1 MIKLVAS
8 IIVITIL
15 ALAGPAWAGPPF
27 LTDDPIPVDLHHW
40 EFYIFSA
47 GDRTSSSNS
56 VTGPAVEINNG
67 IAKNT
72 QFHIVIPDSYFSA
85 DGMSAQGFGD
95 IETGIKYRFIEQTK
109 GRPDVGVFPLLELST
124 GDQSKG
130 LGNGRTWIK
139 LPVWMQKDW
148 GPWTSYLGGGYAIN
162 PASDQRNFGYGGIL
176 VQKTI
181 SPTLTL
187 GGEIFLQG
195 ATADAGPPDM
205 GEVPGSRSTAIWNV
219 GGQYNFTPD
228 FSLLFTAGHS
238 FQGDGNAV
246 FYLGLYRTW
255 GPGAP

>member
-1 MIKLVAS
+1 MKKLS
-8 IIVITIL
+8 PFSVIL
-15 ALAGPAWAGPPF
+15 CVLVLGAPAWAGPPY

-47 GDRTSSSNS
+47 GDRTRSNNS
-56 VTGPAVEINNG
+56 VAGPAVEINNG

-72 QFHIVIPDSYFSA
+72 QFHIVIPNSYFSQ
-85 DGMSAQGFGD
+85 DGASASGLGD

-109 GRPDVGVFPLLELST
+109 SRPDVGIFPLAEIST
-124 GDQSKG
+124 GSPSRG
-130 LGNGRTWIK
+130 LGNGRTWVK

-148 GPWTSYLGGGYAIN
+148 GPWTSYWGGGYAIN
-162 PASDQRNFGYGGIL
+162 PAPGQRNFGYGGIL

-181 SPTLTL
+181 SPALVL
-187 GGEIFLQG
+187 GGEVFLQG
-195 ATADAGPPDM
+195 ATAGAVPM
-205 GEVPGSRSTAIWNV
+205 TEVPGSRSTTIWNF

-238 FQGDGNAV
+238 FQGAGNAV